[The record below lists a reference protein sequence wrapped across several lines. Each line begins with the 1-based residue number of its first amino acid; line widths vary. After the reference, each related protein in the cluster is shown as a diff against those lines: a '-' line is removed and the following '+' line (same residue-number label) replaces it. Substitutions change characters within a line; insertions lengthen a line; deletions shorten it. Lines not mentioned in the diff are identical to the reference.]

1 VRSAAVYPVHYVL
14 DTLGWQF
21 GFLHS
26 DIFKR
31 THTKT
36 VEKGVFL
43 INIVSGTPQG
53 QCHWS
58 GADPNAQVPE
68 LVRRW
73 TTERPKTKQTI
84 LNAKQKLTNNRK
96 EQAKWLIQ

>member
-1 VRSAAVYPVHYVL
+1 V
-14 DTLGWQF
+14 
-21 GFLHS
+21 
-26 DIFKR
+26 IFKR
-31 THTKT
+31 THTRT
-36 VEKGVFL
+36 VVKVGFL
-43 INIVSGTPQG
+43 INIVRGTPSG
-53 QCHWS
+53 QCRWS

-84 LNAKQKLTNNRK
+84 LKRKTENLQTNRK